1 MIILYLTNRNLDLG
15 SIPGT
20 ISIERTLIEETILD
34 VLHSTTEMQN
44 KKAKLLA
51 LGEILLYQGCSSDW
65 FELDTVEF
73 SGYD

>member
-44 KKAKLLA
+44 KKAKLFA
-51 LGEILLYQGCSSDW
+51 VGEILLYQGFSSDL
-65 FELDTVEF
+65 FELDTVKF